1 MNKQCEFYI
10 KHELDKI
17 SDREYEAHAMSC
29 KLCKTILTE
38 DSKLIELA
46 GSLKQP
52 VDSDNLW
59 QKIENTLTKENSKKI
74 TRLIFS
80 RKNMILRIAAVLIL
94 GLAVGFYFTQQNRIP
109 DKGVVTIHML
119 EKLDEKEQDYLK
131 SIEELEAATQ
141 EKMARLDIGLMLLY
155 RDKLEMIDAQIAECR
170 EALADNPANAHIH
183 KYLFAALKE
192 KKETLIEIYKI
203 KTDNLEGKS

>member
-1 MNKQCEFYI
+1 MNKHCDFYI
-10 KHELDKI
+10 KHELDQI
-17 SDREYEAHAMSC
+17 SDREYEAHVMSC
-29 KLCKTILTE
+29 ELCKTILSE
-38 DSKLIELA
+38 DAKLIKLA

-59 QKIENTLTKENSKKI
+59 EQIENSLTKENSKNI
-74 TRLIFS
+74 VQLIFS
-80 RKNMILRIAAVLIL
+80 RKNMMLRIAAILIL
-94 GLAVGFYFTQQNRIP
+94 GLAVGFYFTQQNQIP
-109 DKGVVTIHML
+109 DKGVVTISML
-119 EKLDEKEQDYLK
+119 EKLNQKEQDYLK

-141 EKMARLDIGLMLLY
+141 GKMAQLDIGLMLLY

-183 KYLFAALKE
+183 KYLFAALKD

-203 KTDNLEGKS
+203 ET